1 MTAGSDRIGQSAQ
14 RAFNQNNS
22 LNQNNYRTPRLAAH
36 NSQPLRNGARR
47 TKCIADAT

>member
-14 RAFNQNNS
+14 RAFNQND
-22 LNQNNYRTPRLAAH
+22 YCTTRLAAH